1 MFNITDLDMHR
12 IEAFWLLSGTQTQ
25 TNGILGLKNLNL
37 YISKFQFFSEDRR
50 RTDNR
55 HKQ

>member
-1 MFNITDLDMHR
+1 MVF
-12 IEAFWLLSGTQTQ
+12 
-25 TNGILGLKNLNL
+25 LGLKILTCS

-55 HKQ
+55 HKQWTDKPSLWCTHLGVNSLHYCEI